1 MKKDDAADN
10 YRITDGKRVEMKI
23 LQQENLQTSRVDQIQ
38 RERQP
43 LHDAVDDDKKRAPNI
58 CL

>member
-23 LQQENLQTSRVDQIQ
+23 LQQENFQTSHQIQ
-38 RERQP
+38 RER
-43 LHDAVDDDKKRAPNI
+43 
-58 CL
+58 

>member
-1 MKKDDAADN
+1 MMQLI
-10 YRITDGKRVEMKI
+10 ITDGKRVEMKI